1 MLIFVNFADDTTPY
15 AEHENSKKVLESL
28 ENNCIVL
35 PGYIHEYVCAKIG
48 TEKIPE
54 KKDVK
59 LLGISIDNELK
70 FDKYVLEICCK
81 ASTN

>member
-28 ENNCIVL
+28 ENNCIIL

-48 TEKIPE
+48 TEKIR
-54 KKDVK
+54 
-59 LLGISIDNELK
+59 IDNELK